1 MNYHE
6 YDFDQLRQEQQQ
18 DAYAHE
24 QQQRWEQGYDDALTN
39 TWNCCPN
46 QTEHCSRYC
55 KYLAG
60 YLWGLDEATIRYHAE
75 CASNLAVLDSEDC
88 GDFYEF

>member
-6 YDFDQLRQEQQQ
+6 YDIDQLQQEQQQ

-24 QQQRWEQGYDDALTN
+24 QQQRWEQGHEDAIASR
-39 TWNCCPN
+39 WNCCKTK
-46 QTEHCSRYC
+46 TENCSRYC

-60 YLWGLDEATIRYHAE
+60 YLWGLEQATIQYHAE
-75 CASNLAVLDSEDC
+75 SASNKAVLDSQDC